1 MSGAH
6 ANIIADAAK
15 QALTPL
21 GFRRKGRSRIWLSDH
36 SWWLNVVEFQPSSWS
51 DGSYLN
57 VAAHWLW
64 SSSGHLSLDFGGRM
78 PGFEE
83 YISDEQFDTVAK
95 KLAGAAAEE
104 AHKLNRAFAS
114 INATADVLLQN
125 EASQRTTG
133 EGSWSAYHAAVATA
147 LAGRECEAE
156 ALFRSITDGRVR
168 ADAELLLRL
177 LPTPSRFK
185 EEVSSLVARQ
195 RSALDLPELVGAPF

>member
-1 MSGAH
+1 MYGTHGS
-6 ANIIADAAK
+6 IIADAAK

-36 SWWLNVVEFQPSSWS
+36 GWWLNVVEFQPSNWS

-83 YISDEQFDTVAK
+83 YISDEQFDTVAR

-104 AHKLNRAFAS
+104 AHKLDRAFAS
-114 INATADVLLQN
+114 VDATADALLQN
-125 EASQRTTG
+125 EASQRTRG
-133 EGSWSAYHAAVATA
+133 EGSWSAYHAAVAAA
-147 LAGRECEAE
+147 LAGRESEAE

-168 ADAELLLRL
+168 ADAESLLRL

-185 EEVSSLVARQ
+185 GEVSSLVARQ
-195 RSALDLPELVGAPF
+195 RNALHLAELAGPPF